1 MPSLIRGE
9 EDVLSGPRSLAW
21 PRGGRFGFRWGFPHG
36 HPESVGFDD
45 EAVEGA
51 VEEELVVPVD
61 ELDMLDV
68 PVELADAAE
77 VASLDGTVGELFGVP
92 EALEWVPTML
102 CVAVP
107 VPVPVPVPVVDA
119 VSELCP
125 CPAECG

>member
-1 MPSLIRGE
+1 M
-9 EDVLSGPRSLAW
+9 
-21 PRGGRFGFRWGFPHG
+21 
-36 HPESVGFDD
+36 GFDD